1 MNTMAMLALRGSLI
15 FPPLGIIF
23 GHLGLRQIQRTGEE
37 GHVLAIAGLTIGY
50 IYTGFIV
57 LALLFMPFAVII
69 AASAGA

>member
-1 MNTMAMLALRGSLI
+1 MTYSAPDYST
-15 FPPLGIIF
+15 PPESVAATPATRPNPAVAVF
-23 GHLGLRQIQRTGEE
+23 GWLGLVS
-37 GHVLAIAGLTIGY
+37 VLAIAGLTIGY